1 VAICQDRCC
10 GSVFVPQEGT
20 PVSDADQLDRIARLL
35 EEIRDNQQAQLDR
48 QGESLAIQT
57 AQHQAFLAQHE
68 KTAKIQQRAEA
79 LQDRS
84 ARLVGMMQRVVPF
97 ALAFVLLLIGYIT
110 WLLLRYMR

>member
-1 VAICQDRCC
+1 M
-10 GSVFVPQEGT
+10 
-20 PVSDADQLDRIARLL
+20 SDADQLDRIARLL
-35 EEIRDNQQAQLDR
+35 EEVRDNQRAQIERQA
-48 QGESLAIQT
+48 ESLAIQS

-84 ARLVGMMQRVVPF
+84 ATLINMMRRVVPF

-110 WLLLRYMR
+110 WLLLRYLR

>member
-1 VAICQDRCC
+1 M
-10 GSVFVPQEGT
+10 
-20 PVSDADQLDRIARLL
+20 SDADQLDRIARLL
-35 EEIRDNQQAQLDR
+35 EEIRDNQRAQLDR

-57 AQHQAFLAQHE
+57 AQHRAFLAQHE

-110 WLLLRYMR
+110 WLLLRYLR

>member
-1 VAICQDRCC
+1 MTSPRR
-10 GSVFVPQEGT
+10 SVRIT
-20 PVSDADQLDRIARLL
+20 AVSDADQVDRIARLL
-35 EEIRDNQQAQLDR
+35 EEVRDNQRAQIERQA
-48 QGESLAIQT
+48 ESLAIQT

-84 ARLVGMMQRVVPF
+84 AKLINMMHRVVPF

-110 WLLLRYMR
+110 WLLLRYLR